1 MKLNQK
7 VVRRTPHKP
16 IYQIV
21 SKGRKKKNQ
30 SRELEKPESRQI
42 QSQVEKMYV
51 QVRLQ
56 GTREVVWG
64 KQQSDKK

>member
-7 VVRRTPHKP
+7 VVRWTHRKP

-30 SRELEKPESRQI
+30 GRELEKSESRQI

-51 QVRLQ
+51 RVRLQ
-56 GTREVVWG
+56 GTREVRWG
-64 KQQSDKK
+64 KQQSGKK

>member
-7 VVRRTPHKP
+7 VARRTPRKP

-30 SRELEKPESRQI
+30 SGELEKSESRQI
-42 QSQVEKMYV
+42 QSQIEKMYV
-51 QVRLQ
+51 RVRLQ
-56 GTREVVWG
+56 GTREVGWR